1 MANKPINPLNVDFSA
16 LRTLRLVH
24 DHLSFSAAAEVLGV
38 NQSAVSYT
46 IDRLRAVFCDPLF
59 VRQGARIAATDRC
72 TDIVEQAVA
81 LIDDFEA
88 LITPADFVPEDT
100 DHVFRIACNY
110 YERRVILPR
119 ILPAFRRLAPNARL
133 DILSSTAHGRL
144 QLTRSETEMLIGP
157 IRPDEAGFYCRTLLS
172 DRYVVVMDPAN
183 PLASAPL
190 TLDAYTRAPHIT
202 VNYGG
207 SFRSPYIEEV
217 QKQGRDLNTV
227 MQVPS
232 PASIEDYVRGTD
244 LIATL
249 PARLAKALGS
259 DIAICDSPLPAPF
272 DIDLVWTT
280 RTHHS
285 PKHRWLRGLIAEA
298 LAGPTGET
306 AAKPGET
313 PQPTA
318 AHLGN

>member
-1 MANKPINPLNVDFSA
+1 MTSKQINPLNVDFAA

-24 DHLSFSAAAEVLGV
+24 DHQSFSVAAEVLEV

-46 IDRLRAVFCDPLF
+46 IDRLRSVFSDPLF

-72 TDIVEQAVA
+72 TDIVEQSVA

-88 LITPADFVPEDT
+88 LITPAVFVPEDT

-133 DILSSTAHGRL
+133 DILSSTANGRL

-172 DRYVVVMDPAN
+172 DRYVVVMDRGN
-183 PLASAPL
+183 PLAHAPL
-190 TLDAYTRAPHIT
+190 SLDAYTTASHIT

-207 SFRSPYIEEV
+207 SFRSPYLEAI
-217 QKQGRDLNTV
+217 QKEGFALNTV

-249 PARLAKALGS
+249 PARLAQTLGK
-259 DIAICDSPLPAPF
+259 DIAICDSPVPAPF

-285 PKHRWLRGLIAEA
+285 PKHRWLRGLIAGA
-298 LAGPTGET
+298 LAGLSGEVI
-306 AAKPGET
+306 ANPIEPPKPA
-313 PQPTA
+313 P
-318 AHLGN
+318 